1 MVEVA
6 VKNILNEAK
15 GTMAL
20 NEAIF
25 GLPVSIPV
33 LHEVEQ
39 MQRASVRQGTANTKE
54 RGFVRGGGKKP
65 WRQKGT
71 GRARAGSTR
80 SPLWKG
86 GGTTFGPHSRSYAYS
101 VPKKKARLALCMAL
115 SSIVQEKRLVVLEE
129 MTLGE
134 VKTRSMVYLLNKIEV
149 QGKVLIL
156 VVQKTDELDRASRN
170 IPYVHI
176 LEMRR
181 VNVSDLLRADVV
193 LTTQRD
199 LERFSEMWRE

>member
-33 LHEVEQ
+33 LYEVEQ